1 MNTPPQ
7 RRFNFVPGYMSTL
20 IRGDVKAQLT
30 AFRREHGYEH
40 SEHIERCLSS
50 ACIEL
55 CLRDE
60 LLRVRI
66 LECLDQAVAQDA
78 RLIRS
83 VGAETAEPTAQP
95 SSSFDGP
102 LTRQRQ

>member
-1 MNTPPQ
+1 MSTSPS
-7 RRFNFVPGYMSTL
+7 RRFTFVPGYTSTL

-30 AFRREHGYEH
+30 TFRKDHGYEH

-55 CLRDE
+55 CLTDPSLRE
-60 LLRVRI
+60 RLLS
-66 LECLDQAVAQDA
+66 CLDTAVASDA

-83 VGAETAEPTAQP
+83 VRAVTG
-95 SSSFDGP
+95 
-102 LTRQRQ
+102 